1 MNVDIEIYMKNFQ
14 GFFEKNPDQL
24 KQLIG
29 NLSSELFFDK
39 IRKTV
44 ETNVSNEKP
53 LEPSRK
59 QIIEIIVKM
68 NGGNP
73 IDEKK
78 VKILPM
84 MNHHMGLICLN

>member
-29 NLSSELFFDK
+29 NLSSELFFNE
-39 IRKTV
+39 IRKVV
-44 ETNVSNEKP
+44 ENNVEEKKQ
-53 LEPSRK
+53 LEPTRK

>member
-29 NLSSELFFDK
+29 NLSSELFFQE
-39 IRKTV
+39 IRKVV
-44 ETNVSNEKP
+44 ENNVEEKKQ
-53 LEPSRK
+53 LEPTRK

-68 NGGNP
+68 NGGTP